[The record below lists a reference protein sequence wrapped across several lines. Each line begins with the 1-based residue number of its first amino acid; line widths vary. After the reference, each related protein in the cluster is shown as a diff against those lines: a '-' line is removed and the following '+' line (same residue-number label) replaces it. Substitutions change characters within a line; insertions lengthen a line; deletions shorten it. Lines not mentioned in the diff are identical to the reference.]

1 MEQNDLCL
9 HGSLFCYTQR
19 DPEVCLSSYG
29 RKERKVKLH
38 TNPSLFIL

>member
-1 MEQNDLCL
+1 MEQNDLYL

-29 RKERKVKLH
+29 EKSK
-38 TNPSLFIL
+38 TT